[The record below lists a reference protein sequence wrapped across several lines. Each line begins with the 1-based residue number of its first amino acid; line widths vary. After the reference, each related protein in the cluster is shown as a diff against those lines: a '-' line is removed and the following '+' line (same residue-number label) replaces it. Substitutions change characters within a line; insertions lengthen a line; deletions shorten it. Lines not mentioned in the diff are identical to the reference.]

1 MKIYAACLSSYNNG
15 ILYGKWI
22 DVAGA
27 MVDEIRDSI
36 KEMLEKSPMAD
47 ADEYAIHDY
56 DDMPNLGEYPGLEY
70 ISIYSQLV
78 ERAGQDGYK
87 PEEVRAV
94 VDHFCGSVDDA
105 EAALENAY
113 GVWDRFQDYAN
124 DRASEILSC
133 ESQDSFAA
141 HYFDYEAYARDLL
154 ANEFMTI
161 DVPRGVLVI
170 ANW

>member
-1 MKIYAACLSSYNNG
+1 MKIYAACLASYNNG

-27 MVDEIRDSI
+27 VVDEIRDSI
-36 KEMLEKSPMAD
+36 KEMLEKSPTPGAE
-47 ADEYAIHDY
+47 EYAVHDY

-70 ISIYSQLV
+70 ISNYAQLV
-78 ERAGQDGYK
+78 DSAGQDGYK

-94 VDHFCGSVDDA
+94 VDHFCGRVDDA

-113 GVWDRFQDYAN
+113 GVWDRFQDYADN
-124 DRASEILSC
+124 FADEMLAC
-133 ESQDSFAA
+133 ESQDSFASR
-141 HYFDYEAYARDLL
+141 YFDYDQHARDL
-154 ANEFMTI
+154 AHDFVVI

>member
-1 MKIYAACLSSYNNG
+1 MKIYAACLSSYNSG

-47 ADEYAIHDY
+47 AEEYAIHDY
-56 DDMPNLGEYPGLEY
+56 DNMPNLGEYPGVEY
-70 ISIYSQLV
+70 ISIDSQLV

-94 VDHFCGSVDDA
+94 VDPFCGSVDDA

-113 GVWDRFQDYAN
+113 GVWDRFQDYADN
-124 DRASEILSC
+124 FADEMLAC
-133 ESQDSFAA
+133 ESKDSFASR
-141 HYFDYEAYARDLL
+141 YFDYDQHARDL
-154 ANEFMTI
+154 AHDFVAI